1 MENIDVLCI
10 NCENMIS
17 LEKISIHSTICM
29 APTQYVLKLSHTNP
43 LKMLDFKLDKLKC
56 SIESILQEKN
66 KPLTTDEK
74 MIFTYIVRYSGEVLG
89 VKEPVRENVEKCQ
102 KIAEEINRFP
112 LDFISPCVVIYVERV
127 KMIAIEKG
135 HAIEN
140 ECQKVEA
147 NMSLGS
153 ILESRASQLEGL
165 KKQILKFKQ
174 ATGDLDTRAECL
186 EINSVVDDIGSKRSL
201 GSSIMSP
208 KEGLR
213 LCEIDELDNM
223 FIEQEKVNKERSNA
237 DLQKYFYSKCLV
249 MKLGFS
255 SRDPAQFIQIPD
267 LYRRVRETCLPVEK
281 WEDFIKEQFKNP
293 EIWVKK
299 K

>member
-1 MENIDVLCI
+1 MLCI

-17 LEKISIHSTICM
+17 LDKISIHSTVCV
-29 APTQYVLKLSHTNP
+29 APTKYVLKLSTTNP

-74 MIFTYIVRYSGEVLG
+74 TIFTYIVRYSGEVLG
-89 VKEPVRENVEKCQ
+89 LKEPLRTNAEKC
-102 KIAEEINRFP
+102 KEIAEEISRFP

-135 HAIEN
+135 NAIES
-140 ECQKVEA
+140 ECNSVEA
-147 NMSLGS
+147 SLSLGS
-153 ILESRASQLEGL
+153 ILENRASELEGL
-165 KKQILKFKQ
+165 KKQILRFKQ
-174 ATGDLDTRAECL
+174 ATGDLDTRAEGL
-186 EINSVVDDIGSKRSL
+186 EINSVVDDIASKRSL
-201 GSSIMSP
+201 GSSVTSP
-208 KEGLR
+208 KAGAAGR
-213 LCEIDELDNM
+213 LGEIDELDTM
-223 FIEQEKVNKERSNA
+223 IMEQENIHKERSNA

-293 EIWVKK
+293 EIWVKRK
-299 K
+299 